1 MYPDAKIRFFSAPGQ
16 VSLVF
21 GFSGGLQTEF
31 WKLLEPLFAV
41 LDTLLGFFAWPIL
54 CPKSSSIVSPLL
66 AATL

>member
-1 MYPDAKIRFFSAPGQ
+1 MYPDTKIRFFSGLGQ
-16 VSLVF
+16 PSLVF
-21 GFSGGLQTEF
+21 GLSGGLQACF
-31 WKLLEPLFAV
+31 WKLLEALFAL